1 MIYGRSPLSDEI
13 PEGLRS
19 KAGRLADLSPTWTA
33 DPRRHLG
40 NPDIVIMW
48 RNVRSSADSW
58 DLIMR
63 IPARY
68 APDLD
73 SRVP

>member
-1 MIYGRSPLSDEI
+1 MIYGRSPLGDEI
-13 PEGLRS
+13 PEGLGS

-48 RNVRSSADSW
+48 RNVRKLRRQLGFDHENPGP
-58 DLIMR
+58 LR
-63 IPARY
+63 P
-68 APDLD
+68 
-73 SRVP
+73 